1 MINLWEL
8 MLSTSTN
15 EYCVPEYKRLRL
27 MKACADLA
35 RASYV
40 AGQEF
45 SIEAIEEGWLIKVF
59 SCHDDRWEINILI
72 TKTGKVDLSV
82 GRFEFADRKVDGSTV
97 Q

>member
-35 RASYV
+35 KASYV

-45 SIEAIEEGWLIKVF
+45 SIEVVEEGWLIKVF
-59 SCHDDRWEINILI
+59 SCHDDTWEINILI

-82 GRFEFADRKVDGSTV
+82 GKIEFTDRRIDRSSV